1 MSDRLAVMRGGE
13 IEQIGTPREVYDQPA
28 NSYVADFL
36 GVANLL
42 PADAARFGTVVVN
55 GVELMAD
62 TRDVLGECTVLVRP
76 ERVRVVEVGRGAVRA
91 RVERVVFA
99 GPVIHVHL
107 RVGDRELQAVVAN
120 DGRAAVPAEG
130 SEVDV
135 AMPRDSIRVLAR

>member
-107 RVGDRELQAVVAN
+107 RVGDRGLQAVVAN
-120 DGRAAVPAEG
+120 DGRAVVPVEG
-130 SEVDV
+130 GEVDV

>member
-120 DGRAAVPAEG
+120 DGRAVVPVEG

>member
-13 IEQIGTPREVYDQPA
+13 IEQVGTPREVYDQPA

-42 PADAARFGTVVVN
+42 PAGVPRFGTVVVN

-62 TRDVLGECTVLVRP
+62 TRDVLGDCTVLVRP

-91 RVERVVFA
+91 TVERIVFA

-120 DGRAAVPAEG
+120 DGRAVVPDEG
-130 SEVDV
+130 AEVDV
-135 AMPRDSIRVLAR
+135 AMPLDSIRVLAR

>member
-13 IEQIGTPREVYDQPA
+13 IEQVGTPREVYDQPA

-42 PADAARFGTVVVN
+42 PASVPRFGTVVVN

-62 TRDVLGECTVLVRP
+62 TRDVIGDCTVLVRP

-91 RVERVVFA
+91 KVERIVFA

-120 DGRAAVPAEG
+120 DGRVAVPEEG
-130 SEVDV
+130 TEVDV
-135 AMPRDSIRVLAR
+135 AMPLDSIRVLAR